1 MFMGKPVRIPNMPG
15 KIVFRKKGE
24 NSYVMLETGR
34 SYDPERQYTNV
45 ERKMIGVQ
53 IPERPEYMLP
63 NENYRELFPEKDPA
77 EDPALE
83 NYTRERDRT
92 ERATAYFD
100 QVYFE
105 FMMLSRRMPEGK
117 LSANKARRI
126 NQVLRPMKELL
137 EAAGMT
143 EMLELLPERP
153 SGTGKEENAEG
164 KGPVPMG
171 QARKH
176 ARTVHT
182 REGSQPHFQRK
193 M

>member
-1 MFMGKPVRIPNMPG
+1 MEG
-15 KIVFRKKGE
+15 KIIITPRGE
-24 NSYVMLETGR
+24 NRYVLFETGR
-34 SYDPERQYTNV
+34 KYDPEKKYTKV
-45 ERKMIGVQ
+45 ERRVIGVQ
-53 IPERPEYMLP
+53 VRDRPEYMLP
-63 NENYRELFPEKDPA
+63 NENYQELFPEKDPS

-83 NYTRERDRT
+83 SYTRERDRS
-92 ERATAYFD
+92 ERARAYFD

-117 LSANKARRI
+117 LSENKARRI